1 MQIITGIGESEHVT
15 SMQHRA
21 IFEMVI
27 GNDSYILNKGE
38 LLEPEA
44 VPFHLEDPLLAQ
56 LGQNRGHG
64 AALHTEVVRQ
74 LLPVKGDGK

>member
-38 LLEPEA
+38 LLEP
-44 VPFHLEDPLLAQ
+44 
-56 LGQNRGHG
+56 
-64 AALHTEVVRQ
+64 
-74 LLPVKGDGK
+74 